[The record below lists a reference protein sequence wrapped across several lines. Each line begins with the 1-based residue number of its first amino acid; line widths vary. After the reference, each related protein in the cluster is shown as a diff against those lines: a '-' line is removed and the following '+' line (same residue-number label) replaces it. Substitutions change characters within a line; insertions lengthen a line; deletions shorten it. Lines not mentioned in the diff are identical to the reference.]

1 MKDKT
6 LLKVSGIVA
15 MVCGGLCCLTII
27 GAIIGI
33 PLLIGG
39 SRMIDFSKMED
50 SQLEKYKTHLLV
62 WSIIFLIFALPAGIL
77 GIIYYVGMYFDIN
90 DLVKDNY
97 INELEKLKKLYD
109 EKAIT
114 KEEYDKL
121 KKEILD
127 KKIQN

>member
-15 MVCGGLCCLTII
+15 MVCGGLYCLTII
-27 GAIIGI
+27 GALIGI

-39 SRMIDFSKMED
+39 SRMIDFSKMSD
-50 SQLEKYKTHLLV
+50 SELEKYKTHLLV
-62 WSIIFLIFALPAGIL
+62 WSIIFIIFALPAGIL
-77 GIIYYVGMYFDIN
+77 SIIYYVAVYFDIN
-90 DLVKDNY
+90 LSGNNY
-97 INELEKLKKLYD
+97 LDELEKLKKLYD

-127 KKIQN
+127 KQMQK

>member
-15 MVCGGLCCLTII
+15 MVCGGLWCLSII

-39 SRMIDFSKMED
+39 SRMIDFSKMSD
-50 SQLEKYKTHLLV
+50 SELEKYKTHLLV
-62 WSIIFLIFALPAGIL
+62 WSIIFLIFATIAGIL
-77 GIIYYVGMYFDIN
+77 SIIYYVGVNFDIN
-90 DLVKDNY
+90 VKWTGY
-97 INELEKLKKLYD
+97 IDELEKLKKLYD

-127 KKIQN
+127 KKVNN

>member
-15 MVCGGLCCLTII
+15 MVCGGLWCLSII

-39 SRMIDFSKMED
+39 SRMIDFSKMSD
-50 SQLEKYKTHLLV
+50 SELEKYKTHLLV
-62 WSIIFLIFALPAGIL
+62 WSIIFLIFATIAGIL
-77 GIIYYVGMYFDIN
+77 SIIYYVGVNFDIN
-90 DLVKDNY
+90 VNGTGY
-97 INELEKLKKLYD
+97 IVELEKLKKLYD

-127 KKIQN
+127 KKVNN

>member
-15 MVCGGLCCLTII
+15 MVCGGLYCLTII
-27 GAIIGI
+27 GALIGI

-39 SRMIDFSKMED
+39 SRMIDFSKMSD
-50 SQLEKYKTHLLV
+50 SELEKYKTHLLV
-62 WSIIFLIFALPAGIL
+62 WSIIFIIFALPAGIL
-77 GIIYYVGMYFDIN
+77 SIIYYVAVYFDIN
-90 DLVKDNY
+90 LSGNNY
-97 INELEKLKKLYD
+97 LDELEKLKKLYD

-121 KKEILD
+121 KKEVLD
-127 KKIQN
+127 KQMQK

>member
-15 MVCGGLCCLTII
+15 MVCGGLWCLSII

-39 SRMIDFSKMED
+39 SRMIDFSKMSD
-50 SQLEKYKTHLLV
+50 SELEKYKTHLLV
-62 WSIIFLIFALPAGIL
+62 WSIIFLIFATIAGIL
-77 GIIYYVGMYFDIN
+77 SIIYYVGVNFDIN
-90 DLVKDNY
+90 VKGTGY
-97 INELEKLKKLYD
+97 IDELEKLKKLYD

-127 KKIQN
+127 KKVNN